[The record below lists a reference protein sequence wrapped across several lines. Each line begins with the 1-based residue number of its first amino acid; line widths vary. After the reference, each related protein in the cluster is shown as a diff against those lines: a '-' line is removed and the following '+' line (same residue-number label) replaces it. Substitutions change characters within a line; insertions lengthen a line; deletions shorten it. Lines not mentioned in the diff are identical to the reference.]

1 MDQRINEIL
10 DDAKEYG
17 GHQVEL
23 IKLEVV
29 EKTAGVSAEILTHLI
44 LGVIGF
50 ILVLFASIAGGFL
63 LGEAFGSV
71 ALGFL
76 TIAGIYAIIL
86 IILFIGKDS
95 LLKKNFTNYTIKKM
109 LEDAK

>member
-1 MDQRINEIL
+1 MDQKINEIL

-17 GHQVEL
+17 SHQVEL
-23 IKLEVV
+23 VKLEVV
-29 EKTAGVSAEILTHLI
+29 EKTATVSAELLTHLI
-44 LGVIGF
+44 LGVIAF
-50 ILVLFASIAGGFL
+50 ILLLFISIAGGFI
-63 LGEAFGSV
+63 LGEAFNSV

-76 TIAGIYAIIL
+76 TIAGIYTLIF
-86 IILFIGKDS
+86 IILFIWKDS